1 MAKREVLV
9 CDGDGGTCQRNA
21 TCYRVWR
28 DGDRQA
34 WTVDLCHDHAAPLL
48 AIVEGAEQVDLP
60 SRSRVRMEATP
71 LRTTAKTK
79 PLKKG

>member
-9 CDGDGGTCQRNA
+9 CDGNSGTCQRNA

-34 WTVDLCHDHAAPLL
+34 WTVDLCPDHAAPIL
-48 AIVEGAEQVDLP
+48 AIVEGAALVDLP
-60 SRSRVRMEATP
+60 TRQRVRMEVTP
-71 LRTTAKTK
+71 LKATDKTRN
-79 PLKKG
+79 LKKG